1 MQLYTNTTNEANA
14 AFRLI
19 YAVKYGSY
27 RGCQRVSAVKSVF
40 LNDFRQARAKLYLTY
55 YERAVVSD
63 KEWNA
68 YVLLFKSFQIITHKT
83 EQNNSKMFFNTV
95 LLFLFF

>member
-27 RGCQRVSAVKSVF
+27 RGCQRVSTEKSVF
-40 LNDFRQARAKLYLTY
+40 FDDFLRTRGLLYLMY
-55 YERAVVSD
+55 RARTVAENGEKDAFSVISD
-63 KEWNA
+63 NEWNP
-68 YVLLFKSFQIITHKT
+68 
-83 EQNNSKMFFNTV
+83 
-95 LLFLFF
+95 